1 MFSYFMNTA
10 VLAVTEE
17 SNTVS
22 QQLQP
27 SMAGLFLRAVISLVV
42 IVLLTYLILRVIKR
56 QQDVQQKIRND
67 RRGWVKIYDYQ
78 VLGPNK
84 GLYLVEIFSG
94 ICVIGVTENGI
105 SIIKEISQDN
115 EEWLAVKEMLNN
127 PEEIIPPGL
136 AKFIKNNIGLFNKKD
151 SSNDA
156 FKKELSQRLNI
167 KVNDQLD
174 RTHRLYRRTT
184 GGRNDGE

>member
-1 MFSYFMNTA
+1 MLSYFTRTI

-27 SMAGLFLRAVISLVV
+27 SMAGLFLRVVMGLVI

-56 QQDVQQKIRND
+56 QQDMQQKIRND
-67 RRGWVKIYDYQ
+67 RRGWVRIYDYQ
-78 VLGPNK
+78 ALGPNR
-84 GLYLVEIFSG
+84 GLYLIEMFSG
-94 ICVIGVTENGI
+94 ICVVGVTENGI
-105 SIIKEISQDN
+105 SILKEISQDN

-136 AKFIKNNIGLFNKKD
+136 ARFLKNNISLFHKKD
-151 SSNDA
+151 SSNED
-156 FKKELSQRLNI
+156 FTKELSQRLNAE
-167 KVNDQLD
+167 VNDQLD

>member
-1 MFSYFMNTA
+1 MFSCFINTA

-17 SNTVS
+17 SNTVT

-27 SMAGLFLRAVISLVV
+27 SMAGLFLRALISLVI

-56 QQDVQQKIRND
+56 QQDVQQKIKND
-67 RRGWVKIYDYQ
+67 RRGWIKIYDYQ
-78 VLGPNK
+78 VLGSNK

-94 ICVIGVTENGI
+94 IYVIGAAENGI
-105 SIIKEISQDN
+105 NIVKEISQDN

-136 AKFIKNNIGLFNKKD
+136 ARFIKNNISLFNKKD
-151 SSNDA
+151 VKNDA
-156 FKKELSQRLNI
+156 FKKELSQSLNK
-167 KVNDQLD
+167 KVNVQLD
-174 RTHRLYRRTT
+174 RTHRLYRRAT